1 MTAFVEV
8 IDAVMAQ
15 FERLQPAI
23 DPMIICRSMAVLLYA
38 PLVDRGKMVT
48 EELAPVLGGQA
59 NQPVQLILS
68 YAAAVVR
75 GDIPTLERVYQ
86 CILKYSG
93 WREWLSVLQEEV
105 LRCRLEPR
113 LVAVTPP
120 PATDLTGLLATMM
133 REDMAYDEFGNDPA
147 GDSVNT
153 LLGQR

>member
-1 MTAFVEV
+1 
-8 IDAVMAQ
+8 
-15 FERLQPAI
+15 
-23 DPMIICRSMAVLLYA
+23 
-38 PLVDRGKMVT
+38 
-48 EELAPVLGGQA
+48 
-59 NQPVQLILS
+59 
-68 YAAAVVR
+68 
-75 GDIPTLERVYQ
+75 
-86 CILKYSG
+86 
-93 WREWLSVLQEEV
+93 VLQEEV